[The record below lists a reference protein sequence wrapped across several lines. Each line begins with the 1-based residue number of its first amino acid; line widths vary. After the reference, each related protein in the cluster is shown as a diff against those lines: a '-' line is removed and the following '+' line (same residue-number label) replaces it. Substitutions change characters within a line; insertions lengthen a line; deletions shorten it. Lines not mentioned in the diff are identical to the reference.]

1 MVIMKLF
8 ERLFGLKKSNY
19 TLNQDSNKELYSSL
33 KRIDKT
39 KYKALKN
46 QDEQIDAIF
55 SAENEYKE
63 SQNIDELISFWEHIW
78 DNGGLLFDGMKWMF
92 RLPDLYIKV
101 GRYED
106 ALKILDRIKKPI
118 YADKV
123 VVYREKIAKKMN
135 K

>member
-1 MVIMKLF
+1 MKLF

-106 ALKILDRIKKPI
+106 ALKILDRIKKPM

-123 VVYREKIAKKMN
+123 VSYRDKIAKNIN

>member
-1 MVIMKLF
+1 MKLF

-39 KYKALKN
+39 KYKELKN

-106 ALKILDRIKKPI
+106 TLKILDRIKKPI